1 MKSNT
6 NSMVAT
12 YFKQLKTYQKKYGP
26 KVILFWQCGSFF
38 EIYGLYKKT
47 THEEIDSTTL
57 SKAQEICDLTVSNK
71 SMTIDNYNVKM
82 GGVPIFS
89 DLNKYIKKLINKGYT
104 VPVWVQDPK
113 MKTHRQEEYI
123 STPGTLF
130 VEEEEKLSNNIMC
143 IWINVIKKNII
154 FKKDRLGFGIT
165 VIDSFTADVKIFQY
179 IIDLTHDSCTFDS
192 IERLCSIYNP
202 NEILI
207 IHNYDKNDKVNDM
220 INFISCDAAKI
231 NVYDINDENNYNHKR
246 LINVQKQN
254 YQEEILQKYY
264 NVFNID
270 GFKESLQLMEN
281 CYMTNSLCFLLDYV
295 CSLNKSLIKNL
306 KMPIFENVSDKL
318 LLANHSLKQLN
329 IIDDKEVKSQYSSII
344 NMLNKCVTRMG
355 KRQLSKMLLNPTTNV
370 TTLNKNYDFVE
381 YIISNYDTFTSIR
394 NLFKNMKDIE
404 IYNRKITF
412 LKLTPKEL
420 VFLNKALAMVKN
432 SLSLKI
438 KKEIV
443 KNSPHIKDY
452 FEYYNIDLAEVEKN
466 IDEISKKI
474 QQTIDETEAIKQE
487 NLNFEYNFIN
497 PGCYSNLDNCCFEKY
512 DNRDIIN
519 AIVKYLAQFI
529 KTSKNANPLSG
540 VKIMKPK
547 ETPMYLE
554 CTQLRK
560 KMIEIGLKK
569 AEKVDGKIKIQY
581 KSTVDN
587 KTKTFLLDPN
597 LKFINKTGKSA
608 KTKIESEQL
617 NSLYLKIFNHQKI
630 FVETLSSSYKDFLSS
645 SMTLFNKKINY
656 ICKFIGLLDSIITNA
671 HNAINYNYTKPVIDE
686 DHDSSYFDAQ
696 QLRHPII
703 ENIQKNKTYI
713 ANDVSLGKDKK
724 GILLY
729 GTNSVGKSSLIRSIG
744 ISIVMAQ
751 AGMYVPA
758 SNLIFKPYT
767 SIYTRIIGNDN
778 LFKGLSTFGVEMTE
792 LNNIL
797 RNCDENSLILG
808 DELCSGTE
816 SSSAMAIFVGGL
828 QHFNQTKS
836 SHIFATHFHE
846 ILKMEE
852 VKNLS
857 NLVVNHMAVKYDREK
872 DMLVY
877 FRKLRDGPGNN
888 TYGLEVCESLH
899 LPRDFMEKCY
909 NIRGNLEKNDVLTKK
924 QSHYNSYKIKGNC
937 EICGNRAQEIHHLVP
952 QHFMVND
959 HYLHIPKNHPGNL
972 LSVCKKCHDKF
983 TKNDKKHIKVDTTKG
998 TQLLEI

>member
-1 MKSNT
+1 MKSNS

-12 YFKQLKTYQKKYGP
+12 YFKQLKIYQKKYGP

-38 EIYGLYKKT
+38 EIYGLYDKT
-47 THEEIDSTTL
+47 THEELDSTTL

-71 SMTIDNYNVKM
+71 SMNIDNYSVKM

-89 DLNKYIKKLINKGYT
+89 DLNKYIKKLINNGYT
-104 VPVWVQDPK
+104 VPVWVQDAK
-113 MKTHRQEEYI
+113 MKTHRHEEYVC
-123 STPGTLF
+123 TPGTLF

-154 FKKDRLGFGIT
+154 FKKDRLGFGVTI
-165 VIDSFTADVKIFQY
+165 IDSFTADVKIFQY
-179 IIDLTHDSCTFDS
+179 VIDLTHDSCTFDS

-207 IHNYDKNDKVNDM
+207 IHNYEEGEKVNDM

-231 NVYDINDENNYNHKR
+231 NVYDINDKEGYNYKK
-246 LINVQKQN
+246 LANVQKQN

-264 NVFNID
+264 QIFNID
-270 GFKESLQLMEN
+270 GFKETLKLLEN
-281 CYMTNSLCFLLDYV
+281 CYMTNSMCFLLDYV

-306 KMPIFENVSDKL
+306 KIPVFENVGEKL

-329 IIDDKEVKSQYSSII
+329 IIDDKEVKNQYSSIV

-370 TTLNKNYDFVE
+370 NTLNKNYDFIE
-381 YIISNYDTFTSIR
+381 YIINNYDTFISIR
-394 NLFKNMKDIE
+394 KLFTNMKDIE

-420 VFLNKALAMVKN
+420 IFLNKGLDKVR
-432 SLSLKI
+432 LSLHT
-438 KKEIV
+438 EIE
-443 KNSPHIKDY
+443 NATIQTTSNIIDY
-452 FEYYNIDLAEVEKN
+452 FDYYNIDLVEVKKN
-466 IDEISKKI
+466 INEISKKI
-474 QQTIDETEAIKQE
+474 NETVNADAAIEQE
-487 NLNFEYNFIN
+487 NLNFENNFIK
-497 PGCYSNLDNCCFEKY
+497 PGCYTNLDNCCFEKY

-529 KTSKNANPLSG
+529 KTSKNTNPLSG

-569 AEKVDGKIKIQY
+569 AEKIDGKIKIQY
-581 KSTVDN
+581 QSTVD
-587 KTKTFLLDPN
+587 KKIKTFLLDPN

-630 FVETLSSSYKDFLSS
+630 FVETLTGVYKDFLSTTMS
-645 SMTLFNKKINY
+645 CYNKKINY
-656 ICKFIGLLDSIITNA
+656 ICKFVGLLDSIITNA
-671 HNAINYNYTKPVIDE
+671 YNATNYNYTKPTIDD
-686 DHDSSYFDAQ
+686 DHDCSYFSAE

-758 SNLIFKPYT
+758 SSLLYKPYT

-828 QHFNQTKS
+828 QHFNQSKS

-852 VKNLS
+852 VKKLS
-857 NLVVNHMAVKYDREK
+857 NLVINHMAVKYDREK
-872 DMLVY
+872 DVLVY

-909 NIRGNLEKNDVLTKK
+909 NIRGNLEQNDVLSKR
-924 QSHYNSYKIKGNC
+924 QSHYSSYKIKGNC
-937 EICGNRAQEIHHLVP
+937 EICNKPAEEIHHLVP

-972 LSVCKKCHDKF
+972 LSVCKKCHNKF
-983 TKNDKKHIKVDTTKG
+983 TKNDKKHIKIDTTKG
-998 TQLLEI
+998 RELMEI